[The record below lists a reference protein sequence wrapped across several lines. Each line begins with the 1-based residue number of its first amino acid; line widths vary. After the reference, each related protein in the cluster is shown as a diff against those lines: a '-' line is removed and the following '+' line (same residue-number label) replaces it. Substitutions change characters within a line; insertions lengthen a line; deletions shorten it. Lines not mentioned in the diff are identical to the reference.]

1 MKNRTFAAIA
11 LTAVL
16 PFAAARPAAAQRFH
30 ASDPAWKDA
39 DDLHVPGRPS
49 EMDWA
54 GTWDALTNTFRA
66 KPQKGRIPPAQG
78 VNSLGEV
85 PDSSWFQNRIGVH
98 PMSAE
103 DVRRGPNRDD
113 GPDTTGPWTVIRG
126 KSSGITPGFTIK
138 DARGD
143 TYFVKSDPKEYFGL
157 STGAEV
163 IGTRLFHAFGYH
175 VPETWIVYVRREQI
189 RVDPEATI
197 KLLYYKPRRMT
208 EADLDKLVASRAQL
222 PDGRIRVVASRAV
235 PGVVVGRARFYGTR
249 PDDPNDVIPHENRRD
264 LRGYGVISAWLNHDD
279 SRSVNTL
286 DAWTTE
292 SGRSY
297 VKHYK
302 QDFSSILGSGSDWRR
317 QNAPQNPRGGNEYI
331 VDFPPMLKTGASL
344 GLWNRPWH
352 SIEYDVYP
360 QVGAIESKRFD
371 PDTWV
376 PEFPNMAFLSML
388 PEDAFWAAR
397 IVSRFTDELLRAV
410 VDEADLRSPAAEE
423 HLVRTLIER
432 RDKVTARYF
441 SKLNPLA
448 DFRVDATDGSA
459 AVVFTNYGE
468 DRRLATVEAYEY
480 EWFRYDNQT
489 RQAEPIGA
497 VHRAT
502 PRSLPLPPERPE
514 YLMVRVRTLAAG
526 QPTWRKAVDVF
537 VRTAGEPRVVGVDR
551 ES

>member
-1 MKNRTFAAIA
+1 M
-11 LTAVL
+11 L
-16 PFAAARPAAAQRFH
+16 PFAAARPGRGPRFH
-30 ASDPAWKDA
+30 ASDPVWKDV
-39 DDLHVPGRPS
+39 DDLNVPGRPS
-49 EMDWA
+49 EMDWS
-54 GTWDALTNTFRA
+54 GTWDALTNTFRG
-66 KPQKGRIPPAQG
+66 KPRKGAIPPAQG

-85 PDSSWFQNRIGVH
+85 PDSSWFENRIGVR
-98 PMSAE
+98 PMSVAE
-103 DVRRGPNRDD
+103 IRRGPNRDD
-113 GPDTTGPWTVIRG
+113 GPDTTGPWTVVRG

-143 TYFVKSDPKEYFGL
+143 TYFVKSDPREYFGL

-208 EADLDKLVASRAQL
+208 EADLDKLVESRAQL

-235 PGVVVGRARFYGTR
+235 PGTVVGRAKFYGTR

-292 SGRSY
+292 SGRRY
-297 VKHYK
+297 IKHYK

-317 QNAPQNPRGGNEYI
+317 QNAPQDPRGGNEYI

-360 QVGAIESKRFD
+360 QVGAIESERFD

-448 DFRVDATDGSA
+448 DFRVEATDGSA

-497 VHRAT
+497 VRRASA
-502 PRSLPLPPERPE
+502 RSLPLPPERPE

-526 QPTWRKAVDVF
+526 QPAWKKAVEVF